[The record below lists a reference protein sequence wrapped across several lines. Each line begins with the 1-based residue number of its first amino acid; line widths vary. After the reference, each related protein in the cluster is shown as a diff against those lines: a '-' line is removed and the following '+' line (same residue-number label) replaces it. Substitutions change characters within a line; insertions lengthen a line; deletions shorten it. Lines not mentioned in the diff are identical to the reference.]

1 MEVKLAI
8 MHYEGLATY
17 TPMSRI
23 ELINTLRVIT
33 VFGKRFVA
41 TEGLSSSPKL
51 Q

>member
-1 MEVKLAI
+1 MNGGEAKHHALP
-8 MHYEGLATY
+8 TY

-23 ELINTLRVIT
+23 ELINALRVIT
-33 VFGKRFVA
+33 VFGKRLIA